1 MQRGDWC
8 VYGRLEVNDE
18 ANLVMARI
26 RVIIWDDHVAMFLRR
41 FAISDANDVSL
52 RGAVDC
58 YWCC

>member
-1 MQRGDWC
+1 M
-8 VYGRLEVNDE
+8 YGRLEVNDE

-26 RVIIWDDHVAMFLRR
+26 RVIIWDDHIAMFLRR